1 MSKYFQAKG
10 EESSSD
16 EEEDDIEVG
25 GGTEHKDNESP
36 PGILCMPLWAR
47 QFIWNRFRLLY
58 KAQKKKRRNG
68 DSEVED
74 KEQVR
79 QQRRMEAKV
88 EMKRQEDVIS
98 GVVRQKREAEQ
109 FVSEIEAKMRD
120 IIIEAGGVIPDVY
133 RDVMHRQAQDIQ
145 RAHAKIKA
153 YQTEI
158 EKRENGLSEYRTR
171 ELEYSLEYDRLQL
184 DRLFSAAGYKQK
196 KEKVEENK
204 TKKDEYDVPEY
215 KEQEQEIVD
224 VHVGIISRLQR
235 EALEITQH
243 NLKKTTYQSEQDQ
256 LQELTLQA
264 QLKAAR
270 EAELS
275 APPPLLP
282 STIPVRP
289 SAPPMPLTDICQD

>member
-16 EEEDDIEVG
+16 EEEDTEDIEVG

-58 KAQKKKRRNG
+58 KAQKKKKRNG

-79 QQRRMEAKV
+79 QQRRLEAKV

-196 KEKVEENK
+196 KVEESK
-204 TKKDEYDVPEY
+204 TKTIKDEYDVPEY
-215 KEQEQEIVD
+215 KEEEVVD

-275 APPPLLP
+275 APPPPLLP
-282 STIPVRP
+282 SSLPVRP
-289 SAPPMPLTDICQD
+289 SAPMPLTDICQD